1 MPKYQS
7 NLIALKKVREAA
19 RDAQRARVAD
29 ALRAEAAIDEQIT
42 TVEAEIR
49 SMATV
54 QRELRR
60 GTPNVS
66 TLLEM
71 ERYELMLRGQ
81 AASLSSQKQTV
92 AQELERR
99 RVDLAIADQQVRVVE
114 KIDDRRE
121 REFARQEARR
131 DQRDM
136 DEIAAQHFLRRQR
149 YEVQFR

>member
-7 NLIALKKVREAA
+7 NLIALKKVRESA

-29 ALRAEAAIDEQIT
+29 ALRAEAAIYEQIT
-42 TVEAEIR
+42 ALEAELR
-49 SMATV
+49 SMATA

-60 GTPNVS
+60 GSPNVS

-81 AASLSSQKQTV
+81 AASLSHQKQTV

-99 RVDLAIADQQVRVVE
+99 RADLAVADQQVRVVE
-114 KIDDRRE
+114 KIDDRRD
-121 REFARQEARR
+121 RDFVRQEARR
-131 DQRDM
+131 EQRDM

-149 YEVQFR
+149 YEVQFK

>member
-29 ALRAEAAIDEQIT
+29 ALRAEAAIEEQIT
-42 TVEAEIR
+42 AIEIELR
-49 SMATV
+49 GMATA

-60 GTPNVS
+60 GNPNVS

-81 AASLSSQKQTV
+81 AASLSSQKHTV

-99 RVDLAIADQQVRVVE
+99 RADLAVADQQVRVVE

-121 REFARQEARR
+121 REFVRQEARR
-131 DQRDM
+131 EQRDM